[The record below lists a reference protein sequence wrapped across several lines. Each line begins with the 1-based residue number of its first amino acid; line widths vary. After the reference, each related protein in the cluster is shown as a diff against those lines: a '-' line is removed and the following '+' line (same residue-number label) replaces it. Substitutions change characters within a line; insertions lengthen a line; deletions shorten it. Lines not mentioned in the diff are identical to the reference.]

1 MRGALLILALAAVT
15 LVGWA
20 QTAEDL
26 AGQADAVFQELW
38 ATEYTPEAHD
48 ALQARLEEAISLYE
62 QALALDEGNVHVL
75 VMLARCYYTLADM
88 FLAEDGDKKAAYIQ
102 GQEYGE
108 RALRADPAF
117 VQIEEEQ
124 GFIEAVRAC
133 ENLEALYWT
142 YANWARKDEYDKI
155 GAILRGDAPKLEALI
170 MRAAELDEMY
180 LCAGPLRS
188 LGAFWGGLPR
198 LPFGTYRLNLER
210 ADSYLAQAV
219 EKCPE
224 YLENLRFRIE
234 FYLDHLGA
242 DGEAEA
248 QELLQRILDAPLGDY
263 PLYNSRTKL
272 WAQARLED

>member
-1 MRGALLILALAAVT
+1 MRGALLILALAAVS

-20 QTAEDL
+20 QTAEGL
-26 AGQADAVFQELW
+26 IAQADAIFQELW
-38 ATEYTPEAHD
+38 ATEYSPEAHV
-48 ALQARLEEAISLYE
+48 ALQARLQEAISLYE
-62 QALALDEGNVHVL
+62 QALALDEANVHVL

-102 GQEYGE
+102 GQGYGE
-108 RALRADPAF
+108 RALRADPTF
-117 VQIEEEQ
+117 VQIEEGQ
-124 GFIEAVRAC
+124 GFVAAVQAC
-133 ENLEALYWT
+133 ENLEAIYWT
-142 YANWARKDEYDKI
+142 YANWARKDEYDKV

-180 LCAGPLRS
+180 LCAGPLRA

-210 ADSYLAQAV
+210 ANNYLAQAV

-248 QELLQRILDAPLGDY
+248 QALLQQILDAPLGDY
-263 PLYNSRTKL
+263 PLYNARTKL

>member
-48 ALQARLEEAISLYE
+48 ALQARLEEAISLSE

-88 FLAEDGDKKAAYIQ
+88 FLAEEGDKKAAYIQ